1 MPFEPPADRPRRE
14 QVEQKAASLIEEM
27 ELLKNVAI
35 AFERWHQDM
44 NSLMSYNREMQS
56 KSESLDTIARQL
68 IMLSLNAAIEAARAG
83 ETAQGF
89 VVVAAEVRSL
99 ANQARSLSVDLSK
112 DINRNDLTTTA
123 TFQDIQAGGKLM
135 LAAISGVESMVKSLR
150 TAVEEAI
157 AQ

>member
-1 MPFEPPADRPRRE
+1 MPFEPLAERGNLD
-14 QVEQKAASLIEEM
+14 QVETKARNLIDEM
-27 ELLKNVAI
+27 ESLKNVAN

-44 NSLMSYNREMQS
+44 NSLMSHNREMQS
-56 KSESLDTIARQL
+56 KGESLDNIARQL

-89 VVVAAEVRSL
+89 IVVAAEVRSL
-99 ANQARSLSVDLSK
+99 ANQARTLSVDLSK

-123 TFQDIQAGGKLM
+123 TFQDIQASGKLM
-135 LAAISGVESMVKSLR
+135 LTAISGVESMVKSLR

-157 AQ
+157 GS